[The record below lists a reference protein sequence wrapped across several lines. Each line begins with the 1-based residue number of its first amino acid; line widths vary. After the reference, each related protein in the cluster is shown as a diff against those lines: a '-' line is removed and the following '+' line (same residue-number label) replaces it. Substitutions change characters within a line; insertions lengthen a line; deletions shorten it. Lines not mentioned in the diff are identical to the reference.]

1 MSDTQSIAALRPKIW
16 QKELYQDVMDNLY
29 FMKNGMMGKDSNSI
43 IQIKDE
49 LTKEVGDTITYGLT
63 AKLSGDGV
71 DGDNELEGN
80 EEAINAYSDS
90 VAINQKRFGVRL
102 KGILDE
108 QTNAYDM
115 RMDAKEKLS
124 IRLQEFIE
132 RQFFLKMGGVRN
144 VLLTDVAGNAV
155 AGSALWSNSPAV
167 IPAADE
173 AAGFGARYLCAD
185 FAAGTDSLEAT
196 DLLSPAL
203 ISRARVKAAT
213 ASPKLIPLRI
223 NGKTYYVLFVHPWQA
238 FDLKNNQTFSQ
249 AQREAQVRGDENP
262 LFTGALGV
270 WDGVIIHE
278 HDYVPFL
285 DISVAGY
292 SFEGETAGTQ
302 AAVDVCRA
310 LLCGAQAGAFAKA
323 KNPNGWVEKTFDYS
337 NKTGFAT
344 GLIGG
349 IQKITF
355 NSKEYGVIAVDTAVT
370 ALV

>member
-1 MSDTQSIAALRPKIW
+1 MSDTESIAALRPKIW
-16 QKELYQDVMDNLY
+16 QKELYQDVMDGLY
-29 FMKNGMMGKDSNSI
+29 FMKNGMMGTDSNNI

-49 LTKEVGDTITYGLT
+49 LTKEVGDTVTFGLT
-63 AKLSGDGV
+63 AKLTGAGV

-80 EEAINAYSDS
+80 EEAISAYSDS

-115 RMDAKEKLS
+115 RMDAKNKLT

-132 RQFFLKMGGVRN
+132 RQFFLKLGGVRN
-144 VLLTDVAGNAV
+144 ALLTDVAGLAV
-155 AGSALWSNSPAV
+155 AVDCLWSNSPAV
-167 IPAADE
+167 IPQADE

-185 FAAGTDSLEAT
+185 YAAGTDSLETT
-196 DLLSPAL
+196 DLITPAI
-203 ISRARVKAAT
+203 ISRARVKAQT
-213 ASPKLIPLRI
+213 ASPKLIPLRYE
-223 NGKTYYVLFVHPWQA
+223 GKNYYVLFIHPYQA
-238 FDLKNNQTFSQ
+238 FDLKNNQTFAQ
-249 AQREAQVRGDENP
+249 AQREAQVRGDANP
-262 LFTGALGV
+262 IFTGALGI

-278 HDYVPFL
+278 CEYVPFL
-285 DISVAGY
+285 DVSVAGY
-292 SFEGETAGTQ
+292 SFEGDAVGTQ
-302 AAVDVCRA
+302 CAVDACRA

-349 IQKITF
+349 IQKVSF
-355 NSKEYGVIAVDTAVT
+355 NSKEYGVIAIDTAIT